1 MSGHLEPIARPPAGW
16 RQFLADI
23 GPLYLANGLIGFI
36 FAATGPVAVILS
48 VGLAGGLSEA
58 ELASWIFGAFF
69 LNGILSIAFC
79 SAYRLPLVFFWTI
92 PGTVLVGPALSHLS
106 YAEVVG
112 AFLATGVL
120 MTVLGLF
127 GWVRRLMEAIPMAIV
142 MGMVAGVFL
151 RFGTDLIFAV
161 RDDWLIA
168 VPMIVVFFGLSAWPA
183 AGRRMPPLIGA
194 LIVGAVLVI
203 VTASGGG
210 GGVAGVAAEAG
221 AGAAAD
227 PAQATRWLAQ
237 PIVQWPVFSWQ
248 AMFELVIPLAIT
260 VLIVQNG
267 QGFAVLAASGHPAP
281 INAVTTACGIWS
293 ILTGLVGT
301 VSTCLTG
308 PTNALISSSGERS
321 RHYAAGVFVGGLAI
335 VFGLLSPLF
344 TRLLLG
350 TPPAYIA
357 TLAGLA
363 MLRVL
368 QTAFVTAFKARFS
381 LGALVAFL
389 VTVAGVPMLSI
400 GAAFWGLV
408 FGFAASFLLE
418 RADFQAVAI
427 EREKALAEARA
438 EEARAEAQAEEARA
452 GAAGSGPGSRR

>member
-1 MSGHLEPIARPPAGW
+1 MSGHLEPIARPPAGL
-16 RQFLADI
+16 RRFLADV

-48 VGLAGGLSEA
+48 VGLGGGLSEA
-58 ELASWIFGAFF
+58 QLASWIFGVFF
-69 LNGILSIAFC
+69 LNGLLSIGFC
-79 SAYRLPLVFFWTI
+79 LAYRLPLVFFWTI
-92 PGTVLVGPALSHLS
+92 PGTVLVGPALAHLS
-106 YAEVVG
+106 FAEVVG

-127 GWVRRLMEAIPMAIV
+127 GWVRRLMEEIPMAIV

-168 VPMIVVFFGLSAWPA
+168 VPMIVVFLGLSAVPA
-183 AGRRMPPLIGA
+183 AGRRLPPLIAALLVGA
-194 LIVGAVLVI
+194 LLVVLTAQGAGDAPASL
-203 VTASGGG
+203 ASGG
-210 GGVAGVAAEAG
+210 
-221 AGAAAD
+221 
-227 PAQATRWLAQ
+227 WFAQ
-237 PIVQWPVFSWQ
+237 PILQRPQFSWP
-248 AMFELVIPLAIT
+248 AMLELVIPLAIT
-260 VLIVQNG
+260 VLVVQNG
-267 QGFAVLAASGHPAP
+267 QGFAVLAAAGHPAP
-281 INAVTTACGIWS
+281 INAVTTACGLMS
-293 ILTGLVGT
+293 ILTGLVGA

-308 PTNALISSSGERS
+308 PTNALISSSGEGS
-321 RHYAAGVFVGGLAI
+321 RHYAAGVFVGLLAL

-344 TRLLLG
+344 TRLLLT

-368 QTAFVTAFKARFS
+368 QTAFVTAFKSRFS

-389 VTVAGVPMLSI
+389 VTVAGVPMASI

-408 FGFAASFLLE
+408 FGFIVSLLLE
-418 RADFQAVAI
+418 RADFLAVRQERLEQAQ
-427 EREKALAEARA
+427 RLRN
-438 EEARAEAQAEEARA
+438 
-452 GAAGSGPGSRR
+452 RRR

>member
-1 MSGHLEPIARPPAGW
+1 MNSHLEPIARPPAGLRRW
-16 RQFLADI
+16 LQDI

-36 FAATGPVAVILS
+36 FAATGPVAVILA
-48 VGLAGGLSEA
+48 VGLAGGLSEVQ
-58 ELASWIFGAFF
+58 LASWIFGAFF
-69 LNGILSIAFC
+69 LNGLLSIAFC
-79 SAYRLPLVFFWTI
+79 LAYRLPLVFFWTI
-92 PGTVLVGPALSHLS
+92 PGTVLVGPALTHLS
-106 YAEVVG
+106 FAEVVG
-112 AFLATGVL
+112 AFLATGLL

-168 VPMIVVFFGLSAWPA
+168 VPMIVVFFGLSAVPA
-183 AGRRMPPLIGA
+183 AGRRLPPLIGA
-194 LIVGAVLVI
+194 LLVGAALVMLL
-203 VTASGGG
+203 AGGR
-210 GGVAGVAAEAG
+210 ADMG
-221 AGAAAD
+221 ALSTSTG
-227 PAQATRWLAQ
+227 WFAQ
-237 PIVQWPVFSWQ
+237 PVFQAPAFSWP
-248 AMFELVIPLAIT
+248 ATLELVIPLAIT
-260 VLIVQNG
+260 VVVVQNG
-267 QGFAVLAASGHPAP
+267 QGFAVLAATGHPAP
-281 INAVTTACGIWS
+281 INAVTTACGLMS
-293 ILTGLVGT
+293 IVTGLVGT

-321 RHYAAGVFVGGLAI
+321 RHYAAGVFVGLLAI

-344 TRLLLG
+344 TRLLLT
-350 TPPAYIA
+350 TPPAIIA

-389 VTVAGVPMLSI
+389 VTVAGVPMASI

-408 FGFAASFLLE
+408 FGFLVSFLLE
-418 RADFQAVAI
+418 RDDFRAFAL
-427 EREKALAEARA
+427 ERSER
-438 EEARAEAQAEEARA
+438 
-452 GAAGSGPGSRR
+452 GAATARQQGSGKSP